1 LLGYVYI
8 SFPKKK
14 KRVHLAYILFCR
26 EYKLLVTILCRKI
39 LINLDFLILTQNK
52 GNGFEH

>member
-1 LLGYVYI
+1 MFIFHSEKEKKNEFILLIFY
-8 SFPKKK
+8 S
-14 KRVHLAYILFCR
+14 A